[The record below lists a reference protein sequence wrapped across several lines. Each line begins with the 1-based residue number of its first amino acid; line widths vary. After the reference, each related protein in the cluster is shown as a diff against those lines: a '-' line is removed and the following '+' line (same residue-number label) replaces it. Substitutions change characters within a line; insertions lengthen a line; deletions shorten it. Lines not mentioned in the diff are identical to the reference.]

1 MLKHKLD
8 LESAISM
15 AFFFFFQSQDLT
27 VSVSFYKTF
36 AIKNQTQIGT
46 FLLKEGSKPSVAW
59 QE

>member
-1 MLKHKLD
+1 MLKHTLD
-8 LESAISM
+8 LESSTSM
-15 AFFFFFQSQDLT
+15 AFFFFQSQDLT
-27 VSVSFYKTF
+27 VPVSSYKTF